1 MKRIVWPLILTLL
14 LAIALSACGGGGT
27 AEPAA
32 PAADTAQEAPADTS
46 APAEE
51 AAQPTEAPAE
61 QAAPDE
67 PADAAAPTE
76 APAEAPA
83 DAPAAEGVAGLAASG
98 IDADTGLEINPPE
111 IQPGTDYIIRG
122 ELVNYALIPTDKPE
136 FMVESPDGSR
146 FRIQSQPLDQISYA
160 DGTQIEPHMY
170 KRGMLVQATARLMES
185 DTATSVMLS
194 TDFTLLPSGE

>member
-1 MKRIVWPLILTLL
+1 MKRIAWPLILTLL
-14 LAIALSACGGGGT
+14 LVIALAACGGNS

-32 PAADTAQEAPADTS
+32 DAADTAQDAPAATS

-51 AAQPTEAPAE
+51 AAPPTEAPAE
-61 QAAPDE
+61 ESTAPTE
-67 PADAAAPTE
+67 PADAAAPTD
-76 APAEAPA
+76 APAEAPV
-83 DAPAAEGVAGLAASG
+83 AEGGDGLSTSG
-98 IDADTGLEINPPE
+98 VDAETGLEINPLQV
-111 IQPGTDYIIRG
+111 QPGTDYIIRG

-136 FMVESPDGSR
+136 FMVESADGAR
-146 FRIQSQPLDQISYA
+146 FRIQSQPLDQIFFA

-194 TDFTLLPSGE
+194 TDFTLLPNNE